1 MSLEGLG
8 VRVPLCSLNPYLF
21 FFLNIQV
28 TYFISDSEAWPWMDR
43 ASPGLM
49 LEFTHNYHH
58 LLLESKRSN
67 DCLETSGLSW

>member
-43 ASPGLM
+43 ASHGWTEHLTDEQ
-49 LEFTHNYHH
+49 LISWVDSAFHRWTAH
-58 LLLESKRSN
+58 LLV
-67 DCLETSGLSW
+67 